1 MTDVAV
7 LIAAAGDGTRLG
19 RGPKA
24 FVTLRGRTL
33 LDLCLESLTGTGVE
47 VVVALPPG
55 VAPDGEASP
64 TPVTFVEGGQS
75 RQETV
80 ARMLDSTRA
89 RVVLVHD
96 VARPFLPRQVLER
109 VTSAAVSAGAASAV
123 LEVTD
128 SMFDV
133 RLSVSL
139 PRSDLRIVQT
149 PQGFARD
156 LLAEA
161 HAAARRDAVT
171 ATDDADLV
179 RRLGHV
185 VELVQGSRLLH
196 KLTSPDDLAVM
207 EALYEVWS
215 NERTGSTGVA

>member
-1 MTDVAV
+1 MSDVAV

-33 LDLCLESLTGTGVE
+33 LDLCLESLTGSGAE

-55 VAPDGEASP
+55 VAADGVASRDS
-64 TPVTFVEGGQS
+64 VTFVEGGAS

-80 ARMLDSTRA
+80 ERMLVSTRA
-89 RVVLVHD
+89 PVVLVHD
-96 VARPFLPRQVLER
+96 VARPFLPRQVVER
-109 VTSAAVSAGAASAV
+109 VTSAAASVGAASAV
-123 LEVTD
+123 LEMTD
-128 SMFDV
+128 SVFDV
-133 RLSVSL
+133 RLSTSV
-139 PRSDLRIVQT
+139 PRSDLRSVQT

-156 LLAEA
+156 LLVEA

-179 RRLGHV
+179 RRLGHA

-196 KLTSPDDLAVM
+196 KLTSPDDLDVM
-207 EALYEVWS
+207 EALYEVWITQ
-215 NERTGSTGVA
+215 RTGRAGVG